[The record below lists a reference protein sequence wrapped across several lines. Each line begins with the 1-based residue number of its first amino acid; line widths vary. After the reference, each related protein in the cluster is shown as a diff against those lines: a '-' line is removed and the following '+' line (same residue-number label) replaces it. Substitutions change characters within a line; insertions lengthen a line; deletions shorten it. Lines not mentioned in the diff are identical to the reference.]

1 MYGLILESILEMIKD
16 HYGEEKWLEIRS
28 KADIDEYNFVTH
40 DIYSE
45 RVVRQLSE
53 AASKVLGLTVAEL
66 MNASGIYFVSFM
78 AKYDYDRLLRC
89 LGRTMSD
96 FLNGLDNLHE
106 YIRFSY
112 PKGRTPSF
120 FCTDETEKGLTL
132 HYRSKRRGFIHYV
145 IGQIVQIGQN
155 FYDVEIDVQVVSSEY
170 KSGMQSVVY
179 RLNFENNNYSKNL
192 GIVSRFMEKAS
203 SLQPS
208 HIFKIFPFH
217 IVFDDSMTIQNVG
230 NVLETAMPYLVG
242 KPIDQEFELVRP
254 LVDFC
259 WESVISHIN
268 NVFEL
273 AATTLTRRQT
283 KVNRPSKSSSQSSKR
298 NTSRTS
304 IQCDESYLDALTV
317 DVNPCRIRLKG
328 QMKYIREWDAIIFLC
343 TPVMENIDAM
353 AAAGLYVNDFS
364 IHDSSRDLILAGT
377 QKSTE
382 LKMALDQEQRK
393 SAELEESMRKLDVEV
408 KKTDSLLY
416 QMIPKPVAEKLR
428 KGDSATSTCEVFQCV
443 TILFSDVVGFTTIC
457 SRITPMA
464 VVAMLNSMY
473 TKFDN
478 LCEAYDVYKVE
489 TIGDAY
495 MIVSGAPTPTHD
507 HVLRVSEMALSMID
521 AMHDL
526 KEPDTDE
533 HMTIRAGMHSGVV
546 VAGVVGLKMP
556 RYCLFGDTV
565 NTASRM
571 ESTSEGQRIHISQ
584 ATKDVLSTCP
594 YVIEER
600 GSIEV
605 KGKGSM
611 KTYWL
616 KGRRD
621 DAPPFTC
628 FKKLGHHDSDDPD
641 LEEASPYQSVQ
652 KPAPLQKA
660 KPSKPQPVKT
670 DFVLGNRYQNLP
682 NTKPIEKKE
691 FKSSLEKKDKVQ
703 KISKK
708 PGTTNN
714 QKNHVK
720 SPVGDNM
727 TKLINSPLNNQL
739 KSPFKS
745 GKKIENRQNLS
756 SLPQPLS
763 TTPIEKLSEPNAD
776 KLGSPINKTVNT
788 SAMKI
793 ESEIQG
799 ANQVEDKPECAINAG
814 DEEKTLLGEEGR
826 TSTKCS
832 RLCTFL

>member
-1 MYGLILESILEMIKD
+1 MYGLILESIHEMIKE

-28 KADIDEYNFVTH
+28 KADIDEHIFVTH

-45 RVVRQLSE
+45 RVVRQISE
-53 AASKVLGLTVAEL
+53 AASEVLGVTVSEF
-66 MNASGIYFVSFM
+66 MNASGTYFVSFM
-78 AKYDYDRLLRC
+78 SNYDYDRLLGC

-112 PKGRTPSF
+112 PKLRPPSF

-145 IGQIVQIGQN
+145 MGQIIQVGRN
-155 FYDVEIDVQVVSSEY
+155 FYDMEIDVQVTSSEY

-179 RLNFENNNYSKNL
+179 RLNFENKNYRRNTES
-192 GIVSRFMEKAS
+192 VSRFMERAP
-203 SLQPS
+203 SLQPL

-230 NVLETAMPYLVG
+230 NVLQTAIPYLVG
-242 KPIDQEFELVRP
+242 KPIDQEFELIRP
-254 LVDFC
+254 LLDFC
-259 WESVISHIN
+259 WESVISHVN

-273 AATTLTRRQT
+273 AATTLIRRPTRTTRS
-283 KVNRPSKSSSQSSKR
+283 SKSVSQSSKR
-298 NTSRTS
+298 NASKDSTQS
-304 IQCDESYLDALTV
+304 DESYSDALTME
-317 DVNPCRIRLKG
+317 VNPRRVRLKG
-328 QMKYIREWDAIIFLC
+328 QMQYIKEWDAIMFLC
-343 TPVMENIDAM
+343 TPVMENINTM

-364 IHDSSRDLILAGT
+364 MHDSSRDLILAGT
-377 QKSTE
+377 QQSTE

-393 SAELEESMRKLDVEV
+393 SAQLEESMRKLDVEV

-478 LCEAYDVYKVE
+478 LCETYDVYKVE

-495 MIVSGAPTPTHD
+495 MIVSGAPTPTDD
-507 HVLRVSEMALSMID
+507 HALRVSEMALSMIE

-526 KEPDTDE
+526 KEPDTGE
-533 HMTIRAGMHSGVV
+533 HMKIRAGVHSGVV

-584 ATKDVLSTCP
+584 VTKDVLGNCP

-628 FKKLGHHDSDDPD
+628 FKKLGYHDSDDSE
-641 LEEASPYQSVQ
+641 LEEANPYKPVQ
-652 KPAPLQKA
+652 FEKQK
-660 KPSKPQPVKT
+660 
-670 DFVLGNRYQNLP
+670 
-682 NTKPIEKKE
+682 
-691 FKSSLEKKDKVQ
+691 
-703 KISKK
+703 
-708 PGTTNN
+708 
-714 QKNHVK
+714 
-720 SPVGDNM
+720 
-727 TKLINSPLNNQL
+727 
-739 KSPFKS
+739 
-745 GKKIENRQNLS
+745 
-756 SLPQPLS
+756 
-763 TTPIEKLSEPNAD
+763 
-776 KLGSPINKTVNT
+776 
-788 SAMKI
+788 
-793 ESEIQG
+793 
-799 ANQVEDKPECAINAG
+799 
-814 DEEKTLLGEEGR
+814 
-826 TSTKCS
+826 
-832 RLCTFL
+832 